1 MNKNQKNA
9 NDIVD
14 DEINELLGEPSEH
27 QISSENVEESSDA
40 VNDAVNDAEEFD
52 VESLKTSIE
61 KYSLGGTINRALY
74 TNKDGKLKIIG
85 VEDNK
90 SLYAVITSRRKIFNQ
105 DLQFGIFNT
114 SNMLGLLNLL
124 DGKVTS
130 EINAYNIV
138 LSQPD
143 INIEVNFADVSVI
156 GPDTYKEPN
165 AKKLPDVYQINMELK
180 KDLMDKILKSIG
192 AFSSS
197 EKNLYFQF
205 KRNKPHLVI
214 GDDVSKSNKVNFDIS
229 SYGDFVEFKG
239 KLAFFLKFFKSIL
252 SSVKT
257 MDKVV
262 LKASIA
268 GIMIVECTDENNQCT
283 YYMGADQENTEIK

>member
-1 MNKNQKNA
+1 MNKNQKNT

-14 DEINELLGEPSEH
+14 SEIDELLGETTEPS
-27 QISSENVEESSDA
+27 IPSSDVVTDA
-40 VNDAVNDAEEFD
+40 VNDAVNDGEEFD
-52 VESLKTSIE
+52 VESLKSNIE
-61 KYSLGGTINRALY
+61 KYSLGGTINRALF
-74 TNKDGKLKIIG
+74 TNKNEKLKIIG

-124 DGKVTS
+124 DGKVTT
-130 EINAYNIV
+130 EINPYNIV

-143 INIEVNFADVSVI
+143 MNVEVNFADVSVI

-165 AKKLPDVYQINMELK
+165 AKKLPATYEINMELNK
-180 KDLMDKILKSIG
+180 EIMEKILKSIG

-205 KRNKPHLVI
+205 KRNKPYLVI
-214 GDDVSKSNKVNFDIS
+214 GDEVSKSNKVNFDIS
-229 SYGDFVEFKG
+229 TYGEFTEFKG

-257 MDKVV
+257 MDKVT

>member
-1 MNKNQKNA
+1 MNKNQKNVNNIA
-9 NDIVD
+9 D
-14 DEINELLGEPSEH
+14 DEISELLGETSTETPEPIKSTT
-27 QISSENVEESSDA
+27 DA
-40 VNDAVNDAEEFD
+40 VNDTANDVEEFD
-52 VESLKTSIE
+52 VESLKSNIE
-61 KYSLGGTINRALY
+61 KYSLGGTINRALF
-74 TNKDGKLKIIG
+74 TNKNGKLKIIG
-85 VEDNK
+85 IEDNK
-90 SLYAVITSRRKIFNQ
+90 SLYAVILSRRKIFNQ

-124 DGKVTS
+124 DGKVTT
-130 EINAYNIV
+130 EINAYNII

-143 INIEVNFADVSVI
+143 MNVEVNFADVSVI

-165 AKKLPDVYQINMELK
+165 PTKLPASYEINMELNK
-180 KDLMDKILKSIG
+180 ELMEKILKSIG

-205 KRNKPHLVI
+205 KRNKPYLVI
-214 GDDVSKSNKVNFDIS
+214 GDEVSKSNKVNFDIS
-229 SYGDFVEFKG
+229 TYGNFEEFNG

-257 MDKVV
+257 MDKVT

-268 GIMIVECTDENNQCT
+268 GIMIVECTDENNQCA